1 MPTTW
6 YCHNCACRPH
16 SIAAQSR
23 CTNVING
30 RQCNH
35 SMCDYCYKDPNIQSR
50 TKERRSRAEGRRR
63 RFDPVRQ
70 HVDTS
75 PLSNQSPRDS
85 RVENPVL
92 ENQVITIPASATA
105 QVPQTQP
112 TPQHP
117 WLPLSESPYWPYSE
131 QYKKLQRSIAL
142 RLGRFLRLIRT
153 CYVLI
158 FLGVLTIIGSLI
170 PAIWR
175 SVTRNDIQGG
185 FSLAQYILGVGVFVI
200 GFIVAIHSRTCTCW
214 Q

>member
-1 MPTTW
+1 MPATW
-6 YCHNCACRPH
+6 YCHNCACGPH

-50 TKERRSRAEGRRR
+50 TKKRCSCAEGRRR

-85 RVENPVL
+85 RVEDPVL

-105 QVPQTQP
+105 QVPQTQ
-112 TPQHP
+112 
-117 WLPLSESPYWPYSE
+117 
-131 QYKKLQRSIAL
+131 
-142 RLGRFLRLIRT
+142 T